1 MTAAYLLGVVM
12 GVGLGVGLASIIDW
26 ISEGGE

>member
-26 ISEGGE
+26 IIEGGE